1 VNNILLITGL
11 GKPSYS
17 SAFSIKTNSLVVV
30 FPKEYYFFIVTQFFS
45 SAVQAYAVLWGPDV
59 QKTQVGLLA
68 DDNSPMIRDI
78 E

>member
-30 FPKEYYFFIVTQFFS
+30 FPKNTTSLLLQNYFS